1 MNTVRKQLLEPN
13 RIRTIPKT
21 GFSWID
27 RRFVRDGFADTLSG
41 PELLLY
47 WFLCS
52 VGDCQG
58 LSFYSEQRTC
68 KILKLIPQSL
78 DRAKRGLIR
87 KQLICYRAP
96 LYQVLALPDHPME
109 DASILPNTTPPSAAR
124 KPACSGPRSMGAI
137 LEDLL

>member
-1 MNTVRKQLLEPN
+1 MSKIHKEVLDPT
-13 RIRTIPKT
+13 RIRIIPKT

-27 RRFVRDGFADTLSG
+27 RRFLRDGFADTLSG

-52 VGDCQG
+52 VADRQG
-58 LSFYSEQRTC
+58 LSFYSEQRAC

-78 DRAKRGLIR
+78 DRAKRNLIR

-96 LYQVLALPDHPME
+96 LYQVLALPDNPME
-109 DASILPNTTPPSAAR
+109 DASILPNPVATPGVRRPSR
-124 KPACSGPRSMGAI
+124 SEPRSMGAI

>member
-1 MNTVRKQLLEPN
+1 MSKIHKEILDPT
-13 RIRTIPKT
+13 RIRFIPET

-27 RRFVRDGFADTLSG
+27 RRFLRDGFADTLSG

-52 VGDCQG
+52 VADRQG
-58 LSFYSEQRTC
+58 LSFYSGQRTS

-96 LYQVLALPDHPME
+96 LYQVLALPDDPME
-109 DASILPNTTPPSAAR
+109 DASILPNAAAPPGVRRPSR
-124 KPACSGPRSMGAI
+124 SGPISMGAI
-137 LEDLL
+137 LDDLL

>member
-27 RRFVRDGFADTLSG
+27 RRFLRDGFADTLSG

-52 VGDCQG
+52 VADSQG
-58 LSFYSEQRTC
+58 LSFYSERRTC
-68 KILKLIPQSL
+68 KILKFIPQSL
-78 DRAKRGLIR
+78 DKAKRGLIR

-96 LYQVLALPDHPME
+96 LYQVLALPKHPTG
-109 DASILPNTTPPSAAR
+109 DDTILPNTEAPSGAR